1 METNEDL
8 NPHDLCSSFEL
19 SSDTPKKADFGTVV
33 STQIE
38 NEPTILPIPTKC
50 YPILQK
56 ELEKMYLSVISL
68 FCIPKSH
75 AFNFRKQEIQN
86 FSWEFQES
94 TIKILG
100 NLINLIPIF

>member
-1 METNEDL
+1 MERETNEDL
-8 NPHDLCSSFEL
+8 NPHDSCSSFEL
-19 SSDTPKKADFGTVV
+19 SADTPKKTDFGTVV

-56 ELEKMYLSVISL
+56 ELEKMYLSIISL

-75 AFNFRKQEIQN
+75 VILILENKKSKTFLGSFKKAQLR
-86 FSWEFQES
+86 SWV
-94 TIKILG
+94 TL
-100 NLINLIPIF
+100 LI